1 MKNNRLIDS
10 INNNIEVIYNTL
22 ANIFNLD
29 KDEYKTLII
38 NLINYLKSNKKSYEE
53 DVSIDILTSS
63 NLENLKN
70 ALILLN
76 LGDEEIKKAIVNS
89 PIILFFSNRL
99 DDIYYI
105 FKRDYSGYIVLNKEG
120 YDTFLI
126 TDNFNQKNK
135 VYSKKKK

>member
-38 NLINYLKSNKKSYEE
+38 NLINYLKSNKKSHEE
-53 DVSIDILTSS
+53 NVSIDILTSS